1 MENEK
6 IVEEKNVEKKPKKK
20 IDGITIFLI
29 IVALAAIIG
38 IAYLYF
44 YTDILTPYES
54 YQLTDKTGSSY
65 VGEYVLDVD
74 IDPNDGL
81 PVGAELIDGEWVAD
95 NQTLY
100 LNADGTCYVIDH
112 NNGDSKG
119 RINAWEETEDGFCV
133 NTLGGY
139 DAGRIFDAVLQA
151 DGRLEEC
158 YFHNDIICIHGEC
171 EHCCDYCQPYAT
183 YWRKVN

>member
-65 VGEYVLDVD
+65 VGEYVLDSD
-74 IDPNDGL
+74 FDYNLGQPE
-81 PVGAELIDGEWVAD
+81 GAELIDGEWVAD

-151 DGRLEEC
+151 DGRFRYC
-158 YFHNDIICIHGEC
+158 YDHNNILNSDGEC
-171 EHCCDYCQPYAT
+171 QRCHNSDGAT